1 MSRNVNNKKAYVL
14 AEFLNGK
21 KKECAIIP
29 FNLANRWLKKVL
41 LAKN

>member
-1 MSRNVNNKKAYVL
+1 MSRNVNNKKAYAL

-29 FNLANRWLKKVL
+29 FF
-41 LAKN
+41 